1 MKKEQ
6 FLEDFAKQLDYW
18 VKEAVKSSV
27 DEETDLKWS
36 ERAQAFRAFQAAVTN
51 GAITQKNL
59 QEVFEEVLRGFAV
72 SIFTVIDGGTEFA
85 DEERVSLVGES
96 GDSYGELHDEFVMHL
111 IKTGRLQ

>member
-51 GAITQKNL
+51 GATLKRICRKY
-59 QEVFEEVLRGFAV
+59 LRKCFV
-72 SIFTVIDGGTEFA
+72 DLLFPY
-85 DEERVSLVGES
+85 SL
-96 GDSYGELHDEFVMHL
+96 
-111 IKTGRLQ
+111 